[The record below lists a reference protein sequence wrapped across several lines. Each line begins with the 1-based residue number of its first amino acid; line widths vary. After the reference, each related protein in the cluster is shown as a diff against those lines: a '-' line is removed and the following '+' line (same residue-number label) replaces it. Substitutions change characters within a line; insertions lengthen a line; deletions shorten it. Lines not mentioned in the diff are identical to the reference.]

1 MRLMRFAKT
10 WPIAASAAGNNSCWN
25 PKKSRNL
32 PSFSGEDS
40 AARAAHLALP
50 VATRDTPLEGPRTCA
65 RGAPIAPGFPI
76 HTKDGERSPNSVLFT
91 AIFYFKNSA
100 LITQRITIQNL
111 HLSVRNSVNFCL
123 PFLSSSLCVGNRKK
137 NTIPNVLCWDTQKC
151 AVAYGCRT
159 DIYCVLTVIEVRK
172 SRNLPS
178 VTPPA
183 FFLMSSFYLL
193 PSNRETGGICMYY
206 FYLNKRMKEKKNIH
220 LKLAT
225 GW

>member
-1 MRLMRFAKT
+1 LLRFAKT

-65 RGAPIAPGFPI
+65 RRTPPLVIAPGFTI
-76 HTKDGERSPNSVLFT
+76 HSKDGERSPNSVLLT

-100 LITQRITIQNL
+100 LIAQRITIQNL

-123 PFLSSSLCVGNRKK
+123 PFHLLLYTCVGNRKK
-137 NTIPNVLCWDTQKC
+137 IQYFT
-151 AVAYGCRT
+151 
-159 DIYCVLTVIEVRK
+159 YCVGIRK
-172 SRNLPS
+172 SAAALIFT
-178 VTPPA
+178 VC
-183 FFLMSSFYLL
+183 YC
-193 PSNRETGGICMYY
+193 NRSA
-206 FYLNKRMKEKKNIH
+206 EKPQ
-220 LKLAT
+220 LT
-225 GW
+225 